1 MGKSIKRD
9 SYRKMVTELQNEIG
23 IKKYNASRLMSQK
36 DCITAIYEIVR
47 TDIQNKER
55 KEIDKYIETN
65 RALNDINCELKKE
78 NKELKDKTLELNNQI
93 SQKSVFFI
101 FLKHQIEEY
110 QESLEIRQDNFDGLL
125 NDFNNMKKQRTFI
138 LIILI
143 LIIIGGALW
152 TY

>member
-65 RALNDINCELKKE
+65 RALNDINCELKK
-78 NKELKDKTLELNNQI
+78 
-93 SQKSVFFI
+93 
-101 FLKHQIEEY
+101 
-110 QESLEIRQDNFDGLL
+110 
-125 NDFNNMKKQRTFI
+125 
-138 LIILI
+138 
-143 LIIIGGALW
+143 
-152 TY
+152 

>member
-47 TDIQNKER
+47 TDVQNKER

-93 SQKSVFFI
+93 SQKNEEYT
-101 FLKHQIEEY
+101 LMKHQIEEY

>member
-93 SQKSVFFI
+93 SQKNEEYT
-101 FLKHQIEEY
+101 LMKHQIEEY

>member
-9 SYRKMVTELQNEIG
+9 SYRKMVTELQNETG

-47 TDIQNKER
+47 TDIQSKER

-65 RALNDINCELKKE
+65 RALNDINCELKRE

-93 SQKSVFFI
+93 SQKNEEYT
-101 FLKHQIEEY
+101 LMKHQIEEY

-143 LIIIGGALW
+143 LIIIGGVLW

>member
-47 TDIQNKER
+47 TDIQNKEK

-93 SQKSVFFI
+93 SQKNEEYT
-101 FLKHQIEEY
+101 LMKHQIEEY

>member
-36 DCITAIYEIVR
+36 ECITAIYEIVR

-93 SQKSVFFI
+93 SQKNEEYT
-101 FLKHQIEEY
+101 LMKHQIEEY

>member
-78 NKELKDKTLELNNQI
+78 NKELKEKTLELNNQI
-93 SQKSVFFI
+93 SQKNEEYT
-101 FLKHQIEEY
+101 LMKHQIEEY

>member
-65 RALNDINCELKKE
+65 MALNDINCELKKE

-93 SQKSVFFI
+93 SQKNEEYT
-101 FLKHQIEEY
+101 LMKHQIEEY